1 MFRSREND
9 SRVLYLETK
18 VPSALEST
26 HMRESE
32 RERLVTF
39 VRVSMFIL
47 ISNCRAVLCLVL
59 LCLGIGQVNR

>member
-32 RERLVTF
+32 RESERE
-39 VRVSMFIL
+39 
-47 ISNCRAVLCLVL
+47 RAERD
-59 LCLGIGQVNR
+59 IETERQRER